1 MLWANGEEL
10 TKYGGGGGGG
20 GVGGAG
26 GAGGE
31 GGGEGRKGGVL
42 MIYEV
47 NWNIHIF
54 IALLKLDGLL
64 LLQQDDACLVYQ

>member
-1 MLWANGEEL
+1 MLWAIGEEL
-10 TKYGGGGGGG
+10 TKYGDGGGGG

-47 NWNIHIF
+47 N
-54 IALLKLDGLL
+54 
-64 LLQQDDACLVYQ
+64 